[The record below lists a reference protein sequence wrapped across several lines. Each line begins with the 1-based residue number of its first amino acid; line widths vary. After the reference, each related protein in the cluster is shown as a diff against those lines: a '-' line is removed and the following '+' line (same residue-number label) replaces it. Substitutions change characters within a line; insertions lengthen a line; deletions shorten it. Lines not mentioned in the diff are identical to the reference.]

1 MPGYIAVRDLKR
13 LESEG
18 RSPVK
23 TAAQMYRSPKK
34 EFKGWRIAMSRDF
47 PELLSFRRDSSGS
60 PIPPEKLHT
69 AEQPLN
75 EAMQSLT
82 KSPNS
87 KTHKVFMTPR
97 KESNKQDINDTTF
110 REEMETT

>member
-69 AEQPLN
+69 AE
-75 EAMQSLT
+75 
-82 KSPNS
+82 
-87 KTHKVFMTPR
+87 
-97 KESNKQDINDTTF
+97 
-110 REEMETT
+110 